1 MKNYLLMAVAVI
13 LSSTALAQQNN
24 DGEIIIS
31 KMILPDGKELKSG
44 MLDSLKNAWGEDRV
58 LFHRKS
64 EESQKGIIYL
74 IRKTDEDFKKEE
86 ADSKALNALV
96 GLAAPQFEL
105 TDLQGKKWSLNALR
119 GKVVVLNFWFTACA
133 PCIREIPELNKLTE
147 QYKGKDVVFLG
158 LAPDKAEKINTF
170 LQKRDFKYTI
180 LPDSYEVSQSFKISN
195 WPTSMVIDGQ
205 GTIRFIQITGED
217 IANRLASAINNAL

>member
-1 MKNYLLMAVAVI
+1 MAAAVLLG
-13 LSSTALAQQNN
+13 STALAQQNN

-31 KMILPDGKELKSG
+31 KMILPDGKELNPNK
-44 MLDSLKNAWGEDRV
+44 LDSLNKAWGEDRV
-58 LFHRKS
+58 LFHKKPD
-64 EESQKGIIYL
+64 ESQKGIIYL

-86 ADSKALNALV
+86 ENSKALNAML
-96 GLAAPQFEL
+96 GQAAPQFEL

-158 LAPDKAEKINTF
+158 LAPDKAEKISAF
-170 LQKRDFKYTI
+170 LQKRDFKYII

-195 WPTSMVIDGQ
+195 WPTSMVIDKQ
-205 GTIRFIQITGED
+205 GTIRFLQVTGED
-217 IANRLASAINNAL
+217 IANRLTSVINNAL